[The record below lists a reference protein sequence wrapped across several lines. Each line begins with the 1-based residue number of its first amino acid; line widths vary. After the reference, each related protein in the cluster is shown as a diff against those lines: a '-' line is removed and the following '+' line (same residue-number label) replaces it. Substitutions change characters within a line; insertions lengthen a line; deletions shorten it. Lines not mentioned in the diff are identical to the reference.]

1 MIISMRKAREDEKC
15 QIKWRFIILV
25 PQVERKR

>member
-15 QIKWRFIILV
+15 QIKWRFIISV
-25 PQVERKR
+25 PREEQKR